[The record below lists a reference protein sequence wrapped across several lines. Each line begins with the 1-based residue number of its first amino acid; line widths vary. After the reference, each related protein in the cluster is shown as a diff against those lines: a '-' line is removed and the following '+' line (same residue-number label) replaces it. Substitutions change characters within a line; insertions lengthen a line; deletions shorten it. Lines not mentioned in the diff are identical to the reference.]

1 MTYLGCL
8 LDENL
13 SGESIALK
21 VINKTNSRLRLLY
34 GKNRLL
40 FQPLRKLLCNA
51 LILSHFD
58 YTCSAWY
65 SNFHKRL
72 KSKLQIPQ
80 MKCLRFCLNSNN
92 RAQYFYQSIFAKIKS
107 TLTENQSRVKTNFHM
122 QLQISGI
129 NYQIL

>member
-13 SGESIALK
+13 SGESMALK

-40 FQPLRKLLCNA
+40 FQPLRKLLCNT

-58 YTCSAWY
+58 YPCSAWY

-72 KSKLQIPQ
+72 KSKLQILQ